1 MSLDKIQIGDY
12 GQVVKLTMIDVDTD
26 AAADVSGYTTSQQ
39 FIFQDPSRNNTA
51 VSASFD
57 SDGSDGV
64 VKYTLASGLL
74 DEQGRWTVRARVK
87 SGSAQLTSEPEYFDV
102 E

>member
-12 GQVVKLTMIDVDTD
+12 GQVIKLTMIDVDTD
-26 AAADVSGYTTSQQ
+26 AAADVSGYTSSQAM
-39 FIFQDPSRNNTA
+39 IFQDPSRNATSVTA
-51 VSASFD
+51 AFD

-64 VKYTLASGLL
+64 VKYTLAQNLI
-74 DEQGRWTVRARVK
+74 DEQGRWSVRARVA
-87 SGSAQLTSEPEYFDV
+87 SGSARLTSEPEYFDV